1 MPSKEVYYGDY
12 LALDKILN
20 AGRPLSG
27 EHDETLFIVVH
38 QVYELWFKQILH
50 ELISIQSIFAKDY
63 VEEGDLACALSRLS
77 RIKKIQGLLLSQL
90 EVMESM
96 APMDF
101 LEFRDLLSPAS
112 GFQSRQFREVALR
125 MGQVTQKK
133 NRDKSKVSAHN
144 LGQIEGKQAGATE
157 ACSPHV
163 ARSDSA
169 VDPQD
174 GLKCEQLETPPFMR
188 RLSKTDQKHLH
199 EIARLPNLCKQLE
212 NWLAR
217 MPFSRHQYFDFW
229 KEYRRGVESMLGH
242 DQKTIEANRAR
253 LSPEEQAFQLSH
265 LKLTQEMFSSL
276 FEESEYQKWQ
286 SQGRLRWSQQAF
298 FNALFIF
305 VYRHEGLLHLPYL
318 CLATIAEIDQNWV
331 TWRYR
336 HALMAEYFLGSKI
349 GTGGS
354 SGQEFLLKRAEEGR
368 IYTDFSLL
376 TTLLIPQ
383 KFLPPLPEELQRELN
398 FKA

>member
-20 AGRPLSG
+20 AGRPFSG

-63 VEEGDLACALSRLS
+63 VEEGDLSCALSRLS

-125 MGQVTQKK
+125 MGQGTQKK
-133 NRDKSKVSAHN
+133 
-144 LGQIEGKQAGATE
+144 G
-157 ACSPHV
+157 
-163 ARSDSA
+163 
-169 VDPQD
+169 
-174 GLKCEQLETPPFMR
+174 ETPPFMR
-188 RLSKTDQKHLH
+188 RLNEADQKHLH

-212 NWLAR
+212 SWLAR

-383 KFLPPLPEELQRELN
+383 KFLPPLPEELQKELN